1 MELKSLSG
9 RTETADVREFVG
21 EMIYAR
27 MGGLRNKLLAEKIFK
42 SRGECELEDA
52 DVDALRSIAESGV
65 FSAKLSD
72 AILNT
77 LGEGGVQ

>member
-1 MELKSLSG
+1 MKQVNFEKLELKSLSG

-21 EMIYAR
+21 EMIYA
-27 MGGLRNKLLAEKIFK
+27 IFK
-42 SRGECELEDA
+42 STGACELEDA

-72 AILNT
+72 ALLEAIN
-77 LGEGGVQ
+77 G